1 MVPEEIIEKDEIQ
14 DCENHLDRLESQIS
28 RLTDILENT
37 LVAIDRL
44 QNDVCTLKGKSEW
57 KN

>member
-1 MVPEEIIEKDEIQ
+1 MIPEEIIEKDDIE
-14 DCENHLDRLESQIS
+14 DYEKHLDRLESQIS
-28 RLTDILENT
+28 RLTDVLENT

-44 QNDVCTLKGKSEW
+44 QSDMCALKGKPEW